1 MSRLDSTVAR
11 LRAQLERGEA
21 VRQNHE
27 FEMAKLNRQIAQE
40 RRHAAE
46 REAAMADA
54 NDMLRRMYCDW

>member
-27 FEMAKLNRQIAQE
+27 FEMAKLNRQLAQE
-40 RRHAAE
+40 RRRAAE
-46 REAAMADA
+46 REAATADA
-54 NDMLRRMYCDW
+54 NDMLRRTYCDW

>member
-27 FEMAKLNRQIAQE
+27 FEMAKLNRQLAQE
-40 RRHAAE
+40 RRRAAE

-54 NDMLRRMYCDW
+54 NDMLRRTYCDW